1 MGKISQNKTQEQSV
15 GLTDGKGPLALSLY
29 DILNL
34 MSAPAPPVRGDE
46 NLTRV
51 VSVESC
57 GQTLDW
63 GEQTQGNEEKD
74 TVRIDTSLEGFCY
87 KGEQMNE
94 QELAGPL
101 GGSEFCLF
109 YFVVQIGDN
118 AACLYADNIS
128 LEEMRQVRERDEREI
143 GDKRRKEQ
151 KPWEGEKEWNPVQL
165 GKGGVRCAQGQE
177 AGDHF

>member
-1 MGKISQNKTQEQSV
+1 
-15 GLTDGKGPLALSLY
+15 
-29 DILNL
+29 

-63 GEQTQGNEEKD
+63 GEQMQGDGEED
-74 TVRIDTSLEGFCY
+74 TVSIEPLWRGFCC
-87 KGEQMNE
+87 KGEQRNG

-109 YFVVQIGDN
+109 YFVV
-118 AACLYADNIS
+118 
-128 LEEMRQVRERDEREI
+128 
-143 GDKRRKEQ
+143 
-151 KPWEGEKEWNPVQL
+151 
-165 GKGGVRCAQGQE
+165 
-177 AGDHF
+177 